1 MPAQDANTPTTI
13 TRVSYDRLRA
23 ELEDLTIDGRRNMAA
38 RLQTAREMGDLSE
51 NAEYHAAREEQAMM
65 ESRIRKIEH
74 TLRIAQVTDEIP
86 TADRATSG
94 TFVTVRPNGGSE
106 DEVYLLAGSAEERS
120 DSAHTVTLT
129 SPLGR
134 ALAGKAVG
142 DAVEYK
148 APGGTFT
155 YEVVKLEPWT
165 GA

>member
-1 MPAQDANTPTTI
+1 MPTPDANTPTTI
-13 TRVSYDRLRA
+13 TRASYDRLRA
-23 ELEDLTIDGRRNMAA
+23 ELDDLTTDGRRTMAA

-65 ESRIRKIEH
+65 EARIRKIEH
-74 TLRIAQVTDEIP
+74 TLRIAQVTDTVAE
-86 TADRATSG
+86 TDRATSG
-94 TFVTVRPNGGSE
+94 VFVTVRPTAGGD
-106 DEVYLLAGSAEERS
+106 DEVYLLAGSAEEKS
-120 DSAHTVTLT
+120 ASAHTVTLT
-129 SPLGR
+129 SPLGQ

-155 YEVVKLEPWT
+155 YEVIKLEPWN